1 VQKQSQLPIA
11 AQLAGAILGM
21 SILESDREHVAE
33 RDAEAEMMNQVFRE
47 LEARKMSQTINALK
61 TAEAVIGE
69 AIKVAA
75 AQAAGGIDK
84 ESGIIAGL
92 SRLGK
97 SSGGAASAAVRLP
110 SLSTKAKLIG
120 GAGVLGAGYVGMKG
134 LQAGR
139 DYLNKPHD
147 PRYGKGP
154 AIQQNVNEFGY
165 PQY

>member
-1 VQKQSQLPIA
+1 MQKQSQLPIA

-21 SILESDREHVAE
+21 AVLESDREHGAE

-61 TAEAVIGE
+61 TAEAVISE

-75 AQAAGGIDK
+75 VQAAEVLTKDA
-84 ESGIIAGL
+84 GIIAGL

-110 SLSTKAKLIG
+110 SLSTKAKLVG
-120 GAGVLGAGYVGMKG
+120 GAGLLGAGYVGMKG

-139 DYLNKPHD
+139 DYLEQGHD

-154 AIQQNVNEFGY
+154 KIMQNVNEFGY
-165 PQY
+165 AQY